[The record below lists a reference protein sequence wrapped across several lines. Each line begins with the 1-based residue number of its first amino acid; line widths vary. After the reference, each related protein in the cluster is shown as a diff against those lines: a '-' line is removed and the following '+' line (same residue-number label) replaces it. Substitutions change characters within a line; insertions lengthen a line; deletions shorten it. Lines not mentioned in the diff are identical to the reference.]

1 MKRFKFSLEQVLN
14 LKSNLKKQV
23 QQELAGLE
31 ADRRQLEEKIQH
43 LGDQWQRENQALQS
57 SNESLQAAEY
67 QLRLSYLDFLDRK
80 INQEKESLFALMNR
94 LAETRS
100 KLLTLSREEQMLE
113 KLRER
118 KAEQHRQE
126 VIRAEQ
132 AFNDEIAGRST
143 GWKVVTAVDSKRY
156 VL

>member
-31 ADRRQLEEKIQH
+31 ADRRHLEEKIQH

-132 AFNDEIAGRST
+132 AFHDEIAGRSA